1 MSCDVLK
8 ELESVIRERI
18 SSGDPNSYTYTI
30 YAKGVHYIARKVGEE
45 AVELAVASLAEGRSR
60 VVEEA
65 ADLIYH
71 LLVLLAAQGLSLD
84 DVCSE
89 LRRRRR

>member
-45 AVELAVASLAEGRSR
+45 AVELAVASLAEGRNR

-89 LRRRRR
+89 LRRRRG